1 MLEIVQNCSGSS
13 KLCEKVRKRLGV
25 RISAGNDLECE
36 YDYVQEKAK
45 SAIPH
50 PPHLIV
56 ASVCL

>member
-25 RISAGNDLECE
+25 RISAGNDLKCE
-36 YDYVQEKAK
+36 YVQEKAK

-50 PPHLIV
+50 PPLLIV